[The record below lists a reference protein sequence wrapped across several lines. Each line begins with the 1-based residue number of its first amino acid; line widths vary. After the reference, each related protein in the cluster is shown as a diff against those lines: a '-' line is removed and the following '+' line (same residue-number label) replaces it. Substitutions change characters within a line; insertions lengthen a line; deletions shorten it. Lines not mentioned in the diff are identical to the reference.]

1 MDPISQ
7 ALNTT
12 FETTVKEPD
21 SEIMEINKE
30 IIAIEK
36 KKAKLISKV
45 QNMQDKEY
53 LEFELKDLIAS
64 NQAIKKRLEDELLKP
79 GTKSSYFEVYTMIS
93 SSILAS
99 LRELRQLNNDIVHM
113 GLTERKIDLKEKEL
127 GIMSKNP
134 LAGSTITNNLFLDAS
149 ALDKMITDARER
161 SEFSKIKAEFT
172 VDSENIR
179 DK

>member
-12 FETTVKEPD
+12 FDTVEDCDKQ
-21 SEIMEINKE
+21 IAEINQE
-30 IIAIEK
+30 IVSIEK
-36 KKAKLISKV
+36 KKEKLKSKI

-64 NQAIKKRLEDELLKP
+64 NQAIKHRLEDELLKP

-93 SSILAS
+93 TTILS
-99 LRELRQLNNDIVHM
+99 TLRELRQLNMDIVHM
-113 GLTERKIDLKEKEL
+113 CQSERKLDIKEREL
-127 GIMSKNP
+127 GVLSKNP
-134 LAGSTITNNLFLDAS
+134 LAGSSITNNLFLDAS
-149 ALDKMITDARER
+149 ALDKMISDAREK
-161 SEFSKIKAEFT
+161 SEFKQVKAEFT
-172 VDSENIR
+172 VDSENIK